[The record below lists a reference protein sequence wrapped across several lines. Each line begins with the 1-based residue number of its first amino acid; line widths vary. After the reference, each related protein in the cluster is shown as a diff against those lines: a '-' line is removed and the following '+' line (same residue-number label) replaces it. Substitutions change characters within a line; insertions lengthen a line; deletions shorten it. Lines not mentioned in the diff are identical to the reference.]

1 MHYVITGSLAAR
13 AGTRCPGLPIFF
25 CRETIRHARAHD
37 DVAVEARAYLH
48 LAKCAARGSMPIDAV
63 KLQHRGQNLGG
74 DVSFW
79 GESMCDYTMFKLTTR
94 DGKLSA
100 KDSLV
105 TALKFAEP
113 FQVLPDIGDTLDTKM
128 VMASLLTEL
137 SRILELEI
145 KNAIEV
151 GENPHAQYTDAVNAI
166 SEAVAILQDCGGG
179 IDYVNVL
186 MAKAMLMYKDPSA
199 IGDPRPGLR
208 VIKEI
213 IFEAET
219 EAKRIY
225 TAACVSSINPLTTS
239 LPARTRLLAA
249 VKNARSWLPVELHML
264 RKS

>member
-1 MHYVITGSLAAR
+1 
-13 AGTRCPGLPIFF
+13 
-25 CRETIRHARAHD
+25 
-37 DVAVEARAYLH
+37 
-48 LAKCAARGSMPIDAV
+48 
-63 KLQHRGQNLGG
+63 
-74 DVSFW
+74 
-79 GESMCDYTMFKLTTR
+79 MCDYTMYKLSTR

-105 TALKFAEP
+105 TALNLL
-113 FQVLPDIGDTLDTKM
+113 QSRSSSSRCGDTLDTKM

-179 IDYVNVL
+179 MDYVNVL

-219 EAKRIY
+219 EARANLHSRLCILDKSSHHFV
-225 TAACVSSINPLTTS
+225 ACGTITCSS
-239 LPARTRLLAA
+239 
-249 VKNARSWLPVELHML
+249 
-264 RKS
+264 